1 MIGHIFR
8 KDLQLLW
15 PWALAL
21 AGAQAASA
29 TLNVV
34 LQRLGGPH
42 ELVAVVYSFPFLVL
56 FGIVVLTIAVVHQ
69 DPLPALRQDWLVRP
83 IRRGDLLQAKA
94 LFALLIIQ
102 APIFVTD
109 IFEQLALGLPLVGS
123 IGSAAAR
130 GATLVCSLTLPAL
143 LLGAVTATLTE
154 ALFFGLLVS
163 IGCAVAYDGLFL
175 IILKPPSLPSGIYWI
190 GPACAAVAIIA
201 GSILTLRF
209 AYASRRFLTARLLA
223 VLVVLFA
230 LATSVWVPFNVAF
243 AIQQQ
248 VSRSSGQG
256 RSIQVTFQSGKSPGV
271 SDSRSSKAL
280 TGETSQ
286 PTSAQGDGLQIPGR
300 AAVRV
305 RLPLEVSGLPQES
318 ILWAD
323 QVSVDLIGLKGAS
336 LYRSAGV
343 CERLGV
349 GMGRACRSYGL
360 EVREKRSAGPSTA
373 AQQDLAIPAAVYA
386 RLKDKPLRMELSYAF
401 TLLSKDPTET
411 IGALY
416 DMRSVPG
423 LGSCATRMDS
433 DEDEVELRCISTTV
447 APSCATLVLED
458 PTSEKRNP
466 ELHLCSPNYTPFPL
480 NIRDVLNVFGGAL
493 PFRDPSG
500 LAHYPVDGK
509 RVQSARISLTTHH
522 ATEHFRLELVIPD
535 IRLAEWAKP

>member
-1 MIGHIFR
+1 MIWHIFK

-29 TLNVV
+29 TFTVV
-34 LQRLGGPH
+34 LQRLGGPPQ
-42 ELVAVVYSFPFLVL
+42 LVAIAYFFPFLVL

-83 IRRGDLLQAKA
+83 IRRGDLLRAKA
-94 LFALLIIQ
+94 LFALLIIH
-102 APIFVTD
+102 APIFVMD

-123 IGSAAAR
+123 IASAAAR
-130 GATLVCSLTLPAL
+130 GATLICTLTLPAL

-163 IGCAVAYDGLFL
+163 IGCTVAYVGLFV
-175 IILKPPSLPSGIYWI
+175 IVLKPPSLPSGIYWI
-190 GPACAAVAIIA
+190 GPACGAVAIIV
-201 GSILTLRF
+201 GSMLTLPF
-209 AYASRRFLTARLLA
+209 AYASRRFLMARLLG
-223 VLVVLFA
+223 VLVVLFS
-230 LATSVWVPFNVAF
+230 LAASAWVPFSMAF
-243 AIQQQ
+243 GIQQQ

-256 RSIQVTFQSGKSPGV
+256 RSIHIAFQSGKKPGA
-271 SDSRSSKAL
+271 SDSHSPVAPTSEASRPPPAQRDF
-280 TGETSQ
+280 ETS
-286 PTSAQGDGLQIPGR
+286 GR

-323 QVSVDLIGLKGAS
+323 QVSVHLIGVNGAS
-336 LYRSAGV
+336 LYRGAGV

-349 GMGRACRSYGL
+349 GMGRACRSYSL
-360 EVREKRSAGPSTA
+360 EVREKGGAGPNTA
-373 AQQDLAIPAAVYA
+373 AEQHLSIPAAVYA
-386 RLKDKPLRMELSYAF
+386 RLKDQPLRMELSYAF
-401 TLLSKDPTET
+401 TLLSKDPPEA
-411 IGALY
+411 IGAIDDL
-416 DMRSVPG
+416 RSLPG

-433 DEDEVELRCISTTV
+433 DEDEIELRCISTTV

-480 NIRDVLNVFGGAL
+480 NIRDVLNRFGGAL
-493 PFRDPSG
+493 AFRDPSG
-500 LAHYPVDGK
+500 LAHYPVDGTGV
-509 RVQSARISLTTHH
+509 RSARISLITHH
-522 ATEHFRLELVIPD
+522 ATDHFRLVAVIPD
-535 IRLAEWAKP
+535 IRLAEWAEPN